1 MKAVVIVLGVFLSV
15 LSFSSCQKEVT
26 GEIVGSTDSTNVPGS
41 PTGNAAFR
49 VKTYTEDVT
58 SPQGQFVSTYN
69 LSYDTQG
76 RLSNL
81 VSSSGAD
88 RYVYTYDL
96 NNTFILD
103 IFSNNVL
110 SVHQL
115 SYLNSYK
122 LVDSTV
128 QYNITTGDTT
138 TEKYI
143 YDANK
148 LLVQYKEYDVINKRS
163 ELTSTT
169 SYQYDANRN
178 ITKETTGSSQI
189 SYEYYPNFVNTLN
202 LGDVYFS
209 RNSNLTKTTTY
220 SGSFSQ
226 TLNHTYTFDTM
237 NRITSEKITV
247 SSGEVVIRSYTY

>member
-1 MKAVVIVLGVFLSV
+1 
-15 LSFSSCQKEVT
+15 
-26 GEIVGSTDSTNVPGS
+26 
-41 PTGNAAFR
+41 
-49 VKTYTEDVT
+49 
-58 SPQGQFVSTYN
+58 
-69 LSYDTQG
+69 
-76 RLSNL
+76 
-81 VSSSGAD
+81 
-88 RYVYTYDL
+88 
-96 NNTFILD
+96 
-103 IFSNNVL
+103 
-110 SVHQL
+110 
-115 SYLNSYK
+115 
-122 LVDSTV
+122 V